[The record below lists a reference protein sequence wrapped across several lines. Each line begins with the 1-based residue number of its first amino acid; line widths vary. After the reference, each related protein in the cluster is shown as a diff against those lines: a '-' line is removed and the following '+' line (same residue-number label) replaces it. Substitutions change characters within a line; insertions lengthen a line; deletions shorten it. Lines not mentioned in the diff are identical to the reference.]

1 MERLGLVAQLEAE
14 LERSISLGLVPQ
26 GGKLPSERALA
37 SHYGVCR
44 STAREAL
51 GLGRIYEADGR
62 LEDARACYGRA
73 AGFDLSAFKL
83 DDQEQV
89 EDREGW
95 LRARLDALLDYM
107 DLFAGLP

>member
-1 MERLGLVAQLEAE
+1 MNIVLTPQQSLAMAYTRLQGLRYDLGEADSVAFE
-14 LERSISLGLVPQ
+14 SLCAHYD
-26 GGKLPSERALA
+26 RALDD
-37 SHYGVCR
+37 
-44 STAREAL
+44 L
-51 GLGRIYEADGR
+51 
-62 LEDARACYGRA
+62 RA

>member
-1 MERLGLVAQLEAE
+1 MGYARLK
-14 LERSISLGLVPQ
+14 SLHDDLADTE
-26 GGKLPSERALA
+26 PSALDSLCAHYDRALDD
-37 SHYGVCR
+37 
-44 STAREAL
+44 L
-51 GLGRIYEADGR
+51 L
-62 LEDARACYGRA
+62 A

-83 DDQEQV
+83 ECEEQV